1 MCLPHI
7 TDDQLKFPTVFQ
19 LCLLFQCTSFLE
31 VLKKKK
37 NAVYLS
43 HAGVPWSPVGFG
55 GLCDVIGRVHAGI
68 SQQTGERG
76 PGLHRENLKAKHM
89 S

>member
-1 MCLPHI
+1 MINLS
-7 TDDQLKFPTVFQ
+7 FQ
-19 LCLLFQCTSFLE
+19 LSFNFVCFFSVHHLW
-31 VLKKKK
+31 KSDKKK